1 MVLVTPL
8 QRDSSLNII
17 VVIDMSLSSPILF
30 TVIFRQCWTS
40 TFTARRYA
48 SAVLL
53 SSCVCPSVCLSVTS
67 LYRNY
72 WTNRADIRRGG
83 FLLPILHSVV
93 RKIRYLQNKGR
104 LLLSGTLSWNLDFA
118 MHGTSIVEMCCQ
130 LSSIKLDAKRDKLVR
145 RRTCQLS
152 WQYLRRSTASLSHC
166 IRQHLTAQFRRA
178 GSSMR
183 QLIVVYIC
191 YLPTASERQSSSACQ
206 SRPACLKGFP
216 TIGEFPR
223 GK

>member
-1 MVLVTPL
+1 ML
-8 QRDSSLNII
+8 
-17 VVIDMSLSSPILF
+17 
-30 TVIFRQCWTS
+30 
-40 TFTARRYA
+40 ARYCCRRV
-48 SAVLL
+48 SVR
-53 SSCVCPSVCLSVTS
+53 PSVCLSVTS
-67 LYRNY
+67 LCRSY

-118 MHGTSIVEMCCQ
+118 MHGTSIVEMCYQ

-152 WQYLRRSTASLSHC
+152 WQYLRRSTASLSQC